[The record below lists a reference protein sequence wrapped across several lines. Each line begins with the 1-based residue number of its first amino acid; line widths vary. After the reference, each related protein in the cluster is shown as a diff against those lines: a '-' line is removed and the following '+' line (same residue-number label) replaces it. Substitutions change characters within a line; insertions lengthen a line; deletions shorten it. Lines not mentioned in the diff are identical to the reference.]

1 MAESSKNIFDFRAP
15 GNARSVLEKW
25 AEQYHFHIRELEGG
39 GLECQRG
46 GGMMMCPI
54 IVQMKQKGDEV
65 HLEIYLKVDL
75 LTQFTTL
82 FMAPERSAIDSSVE
96 GLWRERALARD
107 LVNPLLEALKQPKL
121 N

>member
-1 MAESSKNIFDFRAP
+1 MAESSKNSFDFRAP
-15 GNARSVLEKW
+15 GNAHSVLEKW
-25 AEQYHFHIRELEGG
+25 ADQYHFNIRELEGG
-39 GLECQRG
+39 VLECQRG

-54 IVQMKQKGDEV
+54 IVQMQQKGDEV
-65 HLEIYLKVDL
+65 HLEVFLKVDL

-82 FMAPERSAIDSSVE
+82 FMAPEQSAIDSSVE

-107 LVNPLLEALKQPKL
+107 LVNPLLEALKQPKI